1 MRLHRLNGDSSEGS
15 CFLLLPSLRPA
26 CKTIRAW
33 QVKTRCVRLAGLRQ
47 VSRRGRVLVACP
59 ITGVKAAA
67 IVGGASLLA
76 SSQVSSW
83 AWLCQLAA
91 RASKAAARRAR
102 VRLTSK
108 AAAAATALAAYLS
121 LENSLHMN
129 VVRQYLFGRLW
140 AHMQSPSSQYYAAE
154 LRDALQASA
163 LFYAQTQCLSCCFNI
178 SNQSETKW
186 SRRACQPRR
195 RRTAVT
201 AT

>member
-1 MRLHRLNGDSSEGS
+1 MGVVVPIGGKGLKGGS
-15 CFLLLPSLRPA
+15 A
-26 CKTIRAW
+26 
-33 QVKTRCVRLAGLRQ
+33 AGKGQ
-47 VSRRGRVLVACP
+47 TDG
-59 ITGVKAAA
+59 
-67 IVGGASLLA
+67 
-76 SSQVSSW
+76 
-83 AWLCQLAA
+83 
-91 RASKAAARRAR
+91 
-102 VRLTSK
+102 K

-163 LFYAQTQCLSCCFNI
+163 LFYAQTQCLFCCFNI